1 MYACRHILTEL
12 RFAECKTNSMKSQLL
27 FQETEELTEAIM
39 SLILTA
45 LSLDFVQKP

>member
-1 MYACRHILTEL
+1 
-12 RFAECKTNSMKSQLL
+12 MKSQLL

-45 LSLDFVQKP
+45 LSLDFVQKPWSFSLQANIRNIG